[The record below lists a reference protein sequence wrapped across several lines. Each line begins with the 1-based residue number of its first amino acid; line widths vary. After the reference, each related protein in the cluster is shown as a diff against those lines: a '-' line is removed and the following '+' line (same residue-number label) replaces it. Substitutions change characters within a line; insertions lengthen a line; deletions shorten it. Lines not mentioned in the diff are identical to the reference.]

1 MYINRHIIE
10 LFEKLKKMYSAI
22 LITGPR
28 QTGKTTFLEKNLSEI
43 PLLNFDDYS
52 IRDEISNSP
61 KTFFLN
67 HKLPLILDEI
77 QRVPESFLQIK
88 YEIDKTKKKS
98 QIFMTG
104 SEAFSLMENVSESL
118 AGRIGIITLLGLS
131 QREKFNINLFDSFLP
146 DNKYIDKRKKINID
160 YDLIWNEIFMGSMPE
175 LFTNKDFDRKLF
187 WANYITTYIEKDV
200 KEIANIEDTTK
211 FAKFITL
218 LAAECGTILN
228 LTNIA
233 NDLNLSIPTI
243 NKYISILETSH
254 IIYMLKPYSNNL
266 SKRLIKTPKVY
277 FFDTGLICYLLHWDS
292 VDTLR
297 NGAMA
302 GRILENYCI
311 SEIIKSYY
319 NEGDNN
325 PPLYYY
331 RDKDKKEIDL
341 IIEKNQTL
349 YPVEIKKHADPN
361 LHDIKHFKV
370 LEKFDNVKIGQGAEL
385 SFLDDPKYITE
396 NVRNIPIAY
405 L

>member
-1 MYINRHIIE
+1 MYIKRHIINV
-10 LFEKLKKMYSAI
+10 FNKLQKMYSAT

-28 QTGKTTFLEKNLSEI
+28 RTGKTTFLEENLKNI

-52 IRDEISNSP
+52 LRDEILNSP
-61 KTFFLN
+61 NTFFLN

-77 QRVPESFLQIK
+77 QRVPESFLQLK
-88 YEIDKTKKKS
+88 FEIDKTKNKS

-131 QREKFNINLFDSFLP
+131 QKEKFNIDLYDSFLP
-146 DNKYIDKRKKINID
+146 DNNYIDKRKDIKID
-160 YDLIWNEIFMGSMPE
+160 YDSIWNEILMGSMPE
-175 LFTNKDFDRKLF
+175 LFINKDYDRKLF

-200 KEIANIEDTTK
+200 KEIANIEDTNK

-218 LAAECGTILN
+218 LASECGTILN

-233 NDLNLSIPTI
+233 NDLNLSVPTI

-254 IIYMLKPYSNNL
+254 IIYLLKPYSNNL

-277 FFDTGLICYLLHWDS
+277 FFDTGLVCYLLHWDS
-292 VDTLR
+292 IDTLR
-297 NGAMA
+297 NGAMS

-331 RDKDKKEIDL
+331 RDKDMKEIDL
-341 IIEKNQTL
+341 LIEKNGTL
-349 YPVEIKKHADPN
+349 YPIEIKKHADPS
-361 LHDIKHFKV
+361 LADIKNFQV
-370 LEKFDNVKIGQGAEL
+370 LNKFNNIKIGEGAVL
-385 SFLDDPKYITE
+385 SFLDNPKYLND
-396 NVRNIPIAY
+396 NVRNVPISY